1 MPLIALIEEKIL
13 EGMRSSCNDTFLF
26 LENESQKIGAE
37 YLLTVNVAKKL
48 ADLNQYI
55 GHPYKIYLERKT
67 RLIASDC
74 VPLFAREV
82 ANNFLGY
89 RQVLR
94 KQHNTSRNGKADI
107 TLYKDTGGL
116 VGTPVCVIE
125 LKGFDPSRTSVLHD
139 LRRNSEYFKLVCRT
153 GASQLQYT
161 CFAAMHSFPKS
172 ITDDQIKADLSC
184 LRTKYNNWKAE
195 VGIPSNVNCRINVET
210 ISKGLDVSYPDENN
224 PEVKVLESNHHF
236 AGVFVSYARQI

>member
-1 MPLIALIEEKIL
+1 MPLIEQIEEKIL
-13 EGMRSSCNDTFLF
+13 EGIRSSCNDTFLF
-26 LENESQKIGAE
+26 LEDESQKIGAE

-74 VPLFAREV
+74 VPLFGREV
-82 ANNFLGY
+82 ANNFLGH

-107 TLYKDTGGL
+107 TLYNNTDGL
-116 VGTPVCVIE
+116 VGTPICVIE
-125 LKGFDPSRTSVLHD
+125 LKGFDPSRTLVLQD

-153 GASQLQYT
+153 GANNFNIPASRLCTRFRSQSLMIKLKPT
-161 CFAAMHSFPKS
+161 CLACERN
-172 ITDDQIKADLSC
+172 II
-184 LRTKYNNWKAE
+184 
-195 VGIPSNVNCRINVET
+195 VGKRKLGS
-210 ISKGLDVSYPDENN
+210 L
-224 PEVKVLESNHHF
+224 
-236 AGVFVSYARQI
+236 

>member
-1 MPLIALIEEKIL
+1 MPLITQIEEKIL

-26 LENESQKIGAE
+26 LEDESKKIGAE

-74 VPLFAREV
+74 VPLCVRKV

-89 RQVLR
+89 RHVLR
-94 KQHNTSRNGKADI
+94 KQHNTSRNGKVDI
-107 TLYKDTGGL
+107 TLYNNTGGL
-116 VGTPVCVIE
+116 VDTPACVIE
-125 LKGFDPSRTSVLHD
+125 LKGFDPSRKLVLQD

-172 ITDDQIKADLSC
+172 ITDDQIKADLFS
-184 LRTKYNNWKAE
+184 LETKYNSWQTE
-195 VGIPSNVNCRINVET
+195 VGIPADVKCRINIET
-210 ISKGLDVSYPDENN
+210 ISKGQDFSNPDENN
-224 PEVKVLESNHHF
+224 PEVKVLECNHHF
-236 AGVFVSYARQI
+236 AGVVVSYARQF